1 MTFKIVTVIPGT
13 ESSFSSS
20 LSTQL
25 PLALMKGLYVIRG
38 RINPRK
44 TINNKHLCLPK
55 FIIQC
60 TMRTYLIM
68 KESTHNGY
76 VCPSLTPCISPPAF
90 HNWLPY
96 YKMQITIADKTFP
109 PSENL
114 TYACKLCICLRSNRQ
129 TVWPSAKF
137 QNVNSRSTSIPKL
150 FRFVGFSN

>member
-1 MTFKIVTVIPGT
+1 
-13 ESSFSSS
+13 
-20 LSTQL
+20 
-25 PLALMKGLYVIRG
+25 MKGLYVIRG

-76 VCPSLTPCISPPAF
+76 VCPSLTPCISPPAS

-96 YKMQITIADKTFP
+96 YKMQITIADKTPLP
-109 PSENL
+109 PKNLTLHTL
-114 TYACKLCICLRSNRQ
+114 TYACKLCICLQSNRQ
-129 TVWPSAKF
+129 TVWPLAKF
-137 QNVNSRSTSIPKL
+137 QNVNSRSTSISNL
-150 FRFVGFSN
+150 FKFVGFSN